1 MGGIAVCCHET
12 AKPDKLAV
20 IWSSADKEVA
30 RNMVFMYSKNAKKK
44 GWWGDVCLVVW
55 GPSGELLGQD
65 ADWQAELKEM
75 LAAGVDVIA
84 CKACADNL
92 GTTAQ
97 LEALGVRVFYVGQ
110 EVTAMLKNG
119 WTVLTF

>member
-1 MGGIAVCCHET
+1 
-12 AKPDKLAV
+12 
-20 IWSSADKEVA
+20 
-30 RNMVFMYSKNAKKK
+30 
-44 GWWGDVCLVVW
+44 LVVW

-65 ADWQAELKEM
+65 ADLQAELKEM